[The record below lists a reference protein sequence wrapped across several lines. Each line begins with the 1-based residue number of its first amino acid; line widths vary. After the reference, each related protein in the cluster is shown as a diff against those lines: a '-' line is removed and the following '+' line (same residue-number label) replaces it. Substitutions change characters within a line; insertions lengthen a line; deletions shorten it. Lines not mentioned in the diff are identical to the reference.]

1 MPRRIHTAILIAL
14 SFLLISCGD
23 DDRGGG
29 NPVAPVTPPPEVAP
43 PFLLE
48 SDVARYHVLQPVID
62 ESGNATVF
70 WVKITGSPTA
80 GPFTVDL
87 RARRYDRATS
97 SWGPVVT
104 IAGQLELMSSSH
116 YERLVAAL
124 PGGDIM
130 VTWPETIDTN
140 WRMLAR
146 YFSANTASWSET
158 VTLDQAN
165 GYMAP
170 SCMEADGEGNVF
182 AHWQSRDLSL
192 GSFWRTSRFDRASA
206 SWTPAISLNAS
217 QADLPNG
224 STCDSLTRVSVDG
237 EGNAFYAWFRIDEGE
252 GYVYTGQI
260 HVRRYDHASGQWSDI
275 TTGAAGM
282 RTNDFWGWVQ
292 PFLLTTNSSGDAIVS
307 WKESLGEDTGVD
319 TRVMRYDHATGT
331 WDAVTTIESFPGF
344 TSPHHILMDSAGNTT
359 VFFQAGGVA
368 YASRYVVDN
377 HAWESEQLLGGDLYL
392 VPSPV
397 IDSAGN
403 IGMTHKSSFSGA
415 LSARYYSVASNAWL
429 DLQLLSMAPYS
440 QANMALLTPDD
451 DVLVG
456 HTGNQVPPE
465 GDFYA
470 DIYPEYFY
478 DFRISRFDSATG
490 LWQEPIEVIP
500 SSFLLNISDRQTNK
514 AGDQLF
520 SWYSESGSPGTLQA
534 TYFRA
539 ADSALQTVSVESYT
553 SFPTSGLGYGNG
565 SSARRTALDD
575 YGNALFVWRENT
587 PDDSSPGYVYAHQVS
602 FAP

>member
-14 SFLLISCGD
+14 SILLISCSD
-23 DDRGGG
+23 DDQGVV
-29 NPVAPVTPPPEVAP
+29 NPPVPATPPPEAAP

-48 SDVARYHVLQPVID
+48 SDVARYDVLQPVID
-62 ESGNATVF
+62 EAGNATVF

-80 GPFTVDL
+80 GPFTADL
-87 RARRYDRATS
+87 RARRYDRTTS

-104 IAGQLELMSSSH
+104 IVGQLEQISLPH

-130 VTWPETIDTN
+130 VAWPETIDTN
-140 WRMLAR
+140 SRMLAR
-146 YFSANTASWSET
+146 HFSANTNSWSDP
-158 VTLDQAN
+158 VTLDQVN
-165 GYMAP
+165 GYMAL

-182 AHWQSRDLSL
+182 AHWRSRDLSL
-192 GSFWRTSRFDRASA
+192 GSFWRTSRFDRAAA

-224 STCDSLTRVSVDG
+224 STCDSLTRVSVDD

-275 TTGAAGM
+275 TTGAMGM
-282 RTNDFWGWVQ
+282 RTNDFWGWIQ
-292 PFLLTTNSSGDAIVS
+292 PFLLTTSSNGDAIVS

-331 WDAVTTIESFPGF
+331 WDAVTTIESLSGF
-344 TSPHHILMDSAGNTT
+344 TSPRHILMDAAGNSTI
-359 VFFQAGGVA
+359 FFMAGDMM
-368 YASRYVVDN
+368 YTSRYAVDS
-377 HAWESEQLLGGDLYL
+377 HAWESEQLLGANFFSA
-392 VPSPV
+392 SPPV
-397 IDSAGN
+397 MNSAGD
-403 IGMTHKSSFSGA
+403 IYAFPSSLDPA
-415 LSARYYSVASNAWL
+415 ANLSARYYSAATNAWL
-429 DLQLLSMAPYS
+429 DLPAMVPAFAPQFIQLAP
-440 QANMALLTPDD
+440 ANNLLA
-451 DVLVG
+451 G
-456 HTGNQVPPE
+456 RWGQQVPPE

-470 DIYPEYFY
+470 DIFPEYFY
-478 DFRISRFDSATG
+478 DFHISRFDSATG

-500 SSFLLNISDRQTNK
+500 STLVLNISDRQTNK

-520 SWYSESGSPGTLQA
+520 SWYTGFGSPVTLQA

-539 ADSALQTVSVESYT
+539 ADSALQTVSVESYA
-553 SFPTSGLGYGNG
+553 SVPTSSLGYGNG

-587 PDDSSPGYVYAHQVS
+587 PDDSSPGYVYAHQLS